1 MAWPN
6 PRKEIVRVCHQG
18 RRNLL
23 SLADLFKFGTAK
35 AVSSNELPDIF
46 PLSLTQATFIESDI
60 LSTYLKILTDVIE
73 RTHGLK
79 EEFKPLLWDNCL
91 QNEANEGLVTLLA
104 NAMTKKTELFLVY
117 VPSVKVLRKATH
129 EEQEKIRADYKKSGE
144 SKVGIFVSFKK
155 YRRTEMLE
163 IYSAFEYC
171 VLSGLNKTLNISKAV
186 QLKINKLRESVAVAD
201 AQVAVDQAKS
211 IANALKNGND
221 VMLDKEDEIATAT
234 PDTSS
239 TEKAITFLDAK
250 RAFILGLPIAYV
262 TGQQTGG
269 IGSSGENDMR
279 AVERGL
285 IQYFV
290 SIIQPVLKA
299 LWGAETEFKSQDF
312 RQMTTALEVLKTFDL
327 VSDENMPKEMKLE
340 ILARVFDV
348 DLAEMKKQI
357 EVETKERDKEEEEN
371 PPVDN
376 IDPNVNPANKKSF
389 NPKVRVNQ

>member
-1 MAWPN
+1 MG
-6 PRKEIVRVCHQG
+6 I
-18 RRNLL
+18 
-23 SLADLFKFGTAK
+23 ADLFKFGTTK
-35 AVSSNELPDIF
+35 TTSNELVDIF
-46 PLSLTQATFIESDI
+46 PLTLTQAVFIKSDI

-73 RTHGLK
+73 RTHGIK
-79 EEFKPLLWDNCL
+79 EEFKPSLWDNCL

-104 NAMTKKTELFLVY
+104 NAMTEKSDLFLVY
-117 VPSVKVLRKATH
+117 KALGQGASVLRKATT
-129 EEQEKIRADYKKSGE
+129 EEQEIIRKDYKAKGE
-144 SKVGIFVSFKK
+144 SKVGIYVSFKK

-201 AQVAVDQAKS
+201 AQVAIDQAKS
-211 IANALKNGND
+211 IASALKNGND
-221 VMLDKEDEIATAT
+221 VMLDSEDEITTAT

-239 TEKAITFLDAK
+239 SEKSIMFLDAK
-250 RAFILGLPIAYV
+250 RAFILGLPIAYI

-285 IQYFV
+285 VQYFV

-299 LWGAETEFKSQDF
+299 LWGLETEFKSQDF

-327 VSDENMPKEMKLE
+327 VSDENLPKEMKLE
-340 ILARVFDV
+340 ILARVFDI
-348 DLAEMKKQI
+348 DLEEMKKQI
-357 EVETKERDKEEEEN
+357 ETETLEREKEVEEN
-371 PPVDN
+371 PP
-376 IDPNVNPANKKSF
+376 IEIE
-389 NPKVRVNQ
+389 PKIAPKQLNQPKTRVNQ